1 MTQIHV
7 VLLLA
12 PRLDNANHT
21 KDIDFSR
28 PAFAD
33 DGRRLSGHNP
43 SPRTAPW
50 HDKVDP
56 LEGVIVHG
64 PIEHSMPARTADAE

>member
-1 MTQIHV
+1 MTEMHV

-33 DGRRLSGHNP
+33 DGRAAIRTRPEP
-43 SPRTAPW
+43 SNGRPGMIRSIRS
-50 HDKVDP
+50 K
-56 LEGVIVHG
+56 G
-64 PIEHSMPARTADAE
+64 

>member
-12 PRLDNANHT
+12 PRLDNENHT

-33 DGRRLSGHNP
+33 DGRAAISNP

-56 LEGVIVHG
+56 LEGVIVHE
-64 PIEHSMPARTADAE
+64 PIEHSMPARAADAE

>member
-12 PRLDNANHT
+12 PHLDNENHT

-33 DGRRLSGHNP
+33 DGRAAIRTQPEP
-43 SPRTAPW
+43 SNGA
-50 HDKVDP
+50 
-56 LEGVIVHG
+56 L
-64 PIEHSMPARTADAE
+64 A